1 VQLGK
6 KIMASVLP
14 FAAVLAD
21 KHAAQVAT
29 LPYDVMNRSEAAA
42 MAKGNPLSFLRV
54 TRSEIDLPEEVNP
67 YDGAVYAKAAETWQE
82 FRKTTLRRDDV
93 ESYYVYSLVMN
104 GRRQTGVVAT
114 PTVDDYDRDII
125 RKHERTRKEK
135 EDDRTRHIS
144 TLRAQTGPV
153 FLTYRDDD
161 AIDAI
166 VARTMTGA
174 PLFDFTA
181 SDGIRHSGW
190 RVAATDTA
198 AMRQAFAKVPV
209 LYIADGHH
217 RAASASRTK
226 AALTAAGKPGRSDR
240 FLTVIFPAG
249 QLRILPYNRLVFD
262 LHGLTPAAFKAE
274 LTKIAQVKPAT
285 SATPDRPGTVCMYL
299 EKTWWTLEFAM
310 DPAASPI
317 DALDVSILQNRVLQP
332 LLGID
337 DPRTSQR
344 IDFVGGIRGVG
355 ELEQRVN
362 SGGAAV
368 AFSMYPTTVEQLM
381 AIADAGQVMPPK
393 STWFEPKLRDGLFV
407 HEI

>member
-1 VQLGK
+1 
-6 KIMASVLP
+6 MASVLP

-21 KHAAQVAT
+21 EHAAQVAT

-42 MAKGNPLSFLRV
+42 MAKGNPFSFLRV
-54 TRSEIDLPEEVNP
+54 TRSEIDLPEGVNP

-82 FRKTTLRRDDV
+82 LRKATLRRDDS

-114 PTVDDYDRDII
+114 PTVDDYDRDVI

-161 AIDAI
+161 AVDAI
-166 VARTMTGA
+166 VARTMAGPT
-174 PLFDFTA
+174 LFDFTA

-190 RVAATDTA
+190 RVAAADTA
-198 AMRQAFAKVPV
+198 TMRQAFARVPV

-217 RAASASRTK
+217 RAASASRAR
-226 AALTAAGKPGRSDR
+226 AALAAAGKPGQSDR
-240 FLTVIFPAG
+240 FLAVIFPAG
-249 QLRILPYNRLVFD
+249 QLRILPYNRLVSD
-262 LHGLTPAAFKAE
+262 LHGLTPAAFQAGLAKVA
-274 LTKIAQVKPAT
+274 LVKPST
-285 SATPDRPGTVCMYL
+285 SGTPVRPGTVCMYL
-299 EKTWWTLEFAM
+299 EKRWWTLEFAA

-317 DALDVSILQNRVLQP
+317 DALDVSVLQNRVLQP

-337 DPRTSQR
+337 DPRTSKR
-344 IDFVGGIRGVG
+344 IDFVGGIRGLG
-355 ELEQRVN
+355 ELEKRVN
-362 SGGAAV
+362 SGDAAV
-368 AFSMYPTTVEQLM
+368 AFSLYPTTVAQLM
-381 AIADAGQVMPPK
+381 AIADAGQIMPPK